1 MALVGKWT
9 KIEFIESLTETE
21 TVTITYP
28 SAEEIGEDSSLID
41 KAGTTEEKTVPIQ
54 ERILTVY
61 NDAYTVIHSINSW
74 KHIMGEETKSM
85 FNITYRVYESK
96 QHRTNDYNSYLKEDF
111 IVSQEIDYTLKES
124 EIQQAYN
131 LLKQVAG
138 CEELIND

>member
-9 KIEFIESLTETE
+9 KIEQVESKTETE
-21 TVTITYP
+21 IVTIKYP
-28 SAEEIGEDSSLID
+28 SAEVIGEDSNLID
-41 KAGTTEEKTVPIQ
+41 KAGTTEQKEVPVQ
-54 ERILTVY
+54 EMVYTVY
-61 NDAYTVIHSINSW
+61 DNAYAVIHSLNSW
-74 KHIMGEETKSM
+74 KHIFKDETKSM